1 MSSLADQDF
10 MNFCDSLPDTTK
22 LPKPMSG
29 FYLLEDNKLKKL
41 TLILQHYPRL
51 FK

>member
-1 MSSLADQDF
+1 MNSLADQDF
-10 MNFCDSLPDTTK
+10 MNFCDSLPEITK

-29 FYLLEDNKLKKL
+29 VYVIEDKKLKKL
-41 TLILQHYPRL
+41 TFILQHYPQL